1 MKTDIVNHIVM
12 HQQDVAKQ
20 EHLAKYIEMA
30 SGSSVTIHAKDM
42 FDRAIAATFELVID
56 EQLDPW
62 DIDLVSFSR
71 LYLTKIKKEEV
82 IDLITVGRIILM
94 AWKVLRLQSDYIV
107 TIHEQKEPEPEPI
120 WDDIP
125 NWYMEDDEYLYTR
138 TVIEQG
144 PPIEKK
150 IRRQG
155 ERKVTLIELINAFEG
170 VRDDM
175 MQRGKLKKRRAKE
188 RERFAAQAER
198 DIGDNA
204 HQEDIEEEI
213 RLVLGKL
220 SKLNGQA
227 IPLHELC
234 NQGNKQ
240 EMVMTLSSLLFLARE
255 HHISIWQKNFPYG
268 TIYVKNRYHDGK

>member
-1 MKTDIVNHIVM
+1 MKPDIVSHIVM

-20 EHLAKYIEMA
+20 EHFAKYIEMA
-30 SGSSVTIHAKDM
+30 SGSSVTIYAKDM

-71 LYLTKIKKEEV
+71 LYLKKIKKEEV
-82 IDLITVGRIILM
+82 IDLITAGRIILM

-107 TIHEQKEPEPEPI
+107 ATQEQKESEPEPI

-125 NWYMEDDEYLYTR
+125 NWYMEDDEYFYTR
-138 TVIEQG
+138 AVIEQG

-175 MQRGKLKKRRAKE
+175 TQRGNLKKQRAKE

-213 RLVLGKL
+213 HLVLGKL

-227 IPLHELC
+227 IPLDELC

-268 TIYVKNRYHDGK
+268 TIYVKNRH